1 VRIFTV
7 SRLALVPPMSIS
19 EIEELPEEL
28 REIFLAYIRPL
39 DEKISALLHSTG
51 ENEFERNFD
60 KVISEFSIYLFEAG
74 LTLDEGYVKML
85 LDKYL
90 SGRYSSPPAQSPLA
104 QTLADANE
112 IIANFIRLMIEPDY
126 RDYVLKHP
134 DVFMPYMELLVL
146 TYILGKITKS
156 QVEPSMVEKITRRC
170 QEATW
175 NVESYVDTIE
185 IDADHEA
192 SAALERIKQTTF

>member
-1 VRIFTV
+1 
-7 SRLALVPPMSIS
+7 MSIS

-39 DEKISALLHSTG
+39 DEKISTLLHSTG
-51 ENEFERNFD
+51 EKEFERNFD

-74 LTLDEGYVKML
+74 LTLDEGYVKEL
-85 LDKYL
+85 LNKYL
-90 SGRYSSPPAQSPLA
+90 SGRYSSPPAQTPLA
-104 QTLADANE
+104 RTLADANE
-112 IIANFIRLMIEPDY
+112 MIANFIRLMTEPDY

-146 TYILGKITKS
+146 TYIVGKITKS
-156 QVEPSMVEKITRRC
+156 QVEPSMVEKVTRRC
-170 QEATW
+170 QETTW

-185 IDADHEA
+185 IDADHET